1 MVGDGELADEVGE
14 EEKSTGD
21 MVVVGLRYMFVVDV
35 ALTASDG
42 NDG

>member
-14 EEKSTGD
+14 EERSAGD
-21 MVVVGLRYMFVVDV
+21 MVVVGLKYMFVVVV

-42 NDG
+42 IDG